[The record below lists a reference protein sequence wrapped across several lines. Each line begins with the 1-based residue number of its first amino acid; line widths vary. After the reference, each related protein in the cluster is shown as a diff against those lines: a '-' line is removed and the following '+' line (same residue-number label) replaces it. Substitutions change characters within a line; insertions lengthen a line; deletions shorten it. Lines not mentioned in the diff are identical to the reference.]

1 MKKEEKGGE
10 EEEGKG
16 DGKREKDLRAGTKK
30 GCLVSFSLFATFL
43 FQRAPRSAPLL
54 AQGGWG
60 ESEGGRSKGR
70 APGLS

>member
-30 GCLVSFSLFATFL
+30 GLFS
-43 FQRAPRSAPLL
+43 
-54 AQGGWG
+54 
-60 ESEGGRSKGR
+60 
-70 APGLS
+70 